1 MPFHVVGQHA
11 HEQVRPHP
19 PLLPVEHRAHRQQ
32 RLHRAEGALHARQ
45 ALVGAHRL
53 LVAQR
58 LPLQAGP
65 DHVDPVQARLLP
77 DRLLLARR
85 DECSRGLVELLPQ
98 VLAHAPPPPR
108 AEAPV
113 ELVPVVVA
121 GRQPGGLGQLQQQV
135 ALAPPLGGDHRI
147 EAHQQALAGEI
158 VARDAGQAPGV
169 EQPGLDDLL
178 AGELVDGVVA
188 QGGDPVEAGRLEIL
202 VDAGLGDHAPVA
214 DQGDADQSEALAQRG
229 HLVGDRVGVG
239 GVAGEGLHGDRAAIT
254 IAQQAVH
261 DLRSVGAVVAGV
273 AVRGELALD
282 GGLALGEPVHG
293 LVEIVGGGVGDVE
306 EGGEGGAAGGAE
318 LALDAQLGAGLEQA
332 AGDHGKGEGAV
343 AVGLVEEQAVELE
356 ALGGAEEAAGAE
368 GECGAV
374 GTDSDPVNMYD
385 YVQGYARADFPL
397 ESAVERRW
405 VATYL
410 FENREVVLYGSQRSI
425 HPSTVTRWCKL
436 GLGIDLATELQG
448 PQGRLIH
455 IVDPGVEPIQE
466 LFV

>member
-1 MPFHVVGQHA
+1 M
-11 HEQVRPHP
+11 
-19 PLLPVEHRAHRQQ
+19 EHRAHRQQ

-85 DECSRGLVELLPQ
+85 DECSRGLVELPPQ
-98 VLAHAPPPPR
+98 VLAPAPPPQR

-121 GRQPGGLGQLQQQV
+121 GRVTGCQPGGLGLGQLQQQV

-188 QGGDPVEAGRLEIL
+188 QGGDPVEAGWLEIL

-214 DQGDADQSEALAQRG
+214 DLGDAGQSEALAQRG

-239 GVAGEGLHGDRAAIT
+239 GVAGEGLHGDRATIA

-273 AVRGELALD
+273 AVRGELAAGAFDVAGGEVVEGEGAGLEMARGEMALD

-332 AGDHGKGEGAV
+332 AG
-343 AVGLVEEQAVELE
+343 
-356 ALGGAEEAAGAE
+356 
-368 GECGAV
+368 
-374 GTDSDPVNMYD
+374 
-385 YVQGYARADFPL
+385 
-397 ESAVERRW
+397 ERRW

-410 FENREVVLYGSQRSI
+410 GENREVALYGSQRSI

-448 PQGRLIH
+448 PQGRLIR

>member
-1 MPFHVVGQHA
+1 M
-11 HEQVRPHP
+11 
-19 PLLPVEHRAHRQQ
+19 EHRAHRQQ

-85 DECSRGLVELLPQ
+85 DECSRGLVELPPQ
-98 VLAHAPPPPR
+98 VLAPAPPPQR

-121 GRQPGGLGQLQQQV
+121 GRQPGGLGLGQLQQQV

-214 DQGDADQSEALAQRG
+214 
-229 HLVGDRVGVG
+229 
-239 GVAGEGLHGDRAAIT
+239 GEGLHGDR
-254 IAQQAVH
+254 
-261 DLRSVGAVVAGV
+261 GASAPSI
-273 AVRGELALD
+273 
-282 GGLALGEPVHG
+282 PV
-293 LVEIVGGGVGDVE
+293 
-306 EGGEGGAAGGAE
+306 
-318 LALDAQLGAGLEQA
+318 Q
-332 AGDHGKGEGAV
+332 
-343 AVGLVEEQAVELE
+343 
-356 ALGGAEEAAGAE
+356 
-368 GECGAV
+368 
-374 GTDSDPVNMYD
+374 
-385 YVQGYARADFPL
+385 
-397 ESAVERRW
+397 
-405 VATYL
+405 
-410 FENREVVLYGSQRSI
+410 
-425 HPSTVTRWCKL
+425 
-436 GLGIDLATELQG
+436 
-448 PQGRLIH
+448 
-455 IVDPGVEPIQE
+455 
-466 LFV
+466 

>member
-1 MPFHVVGQHA
+1 M
-11 HEQVRPHP
+11 
-19 PLLPVEHRAHRQQ
+19 
-32 RLHRAEGALHARQ
+32 
-45 ALVGAHRL
+45 
-53 LVAQR
+53 
-58 LPLQAGP
+58 
-65 DHVDPVQARLLP
+65 
-77 DRLLLARR
+77 LA
-85 DECSRGLVELLPQ
+85 P
-98 VLAHAPPPPR
+98 APPQQR

-121 GRQPGGLGQLQQQV
+121 GRVTGRQPGGLGLGQLQQQV

-214 DQGDADQSEALAQRG
+214 DQGGAGQSEALAQRG

-239 GVAGEGLHGDRAAIT
+239 GVAGEGLHGDRAAIA

-273 AVRGELALD
+273 AVRGELAAGAFDVAGGEVVEGEGAGLEMARGEMALD

-318 LALDAQLGAGLEQA
+318 LTLDAQLGAGLEQA
-332 AGDHGKGEGAV
+332 AGDHGKGEGA
-343 AVGLVEEQAVELE
+343 AAVELE
-356 ALGGAEEAAGAE
+356 ALGGAVEAAGAE

-374 GTDSDPVNMYD
+374 GTDGEAV
-385 YVQGYARADFPL
+385 G
-397 ESAVERRW
+397 ESEAEDVDE
-405 VATYL
+405 
-410 FENREVVLYGSQRSI
+410 
-425 HPSTVTRWCKL
+425 
-436 GLGIDLATELQG
+436 GLGEGGKVGEGAFLDLAVLPVGFAEEVAGGLAG
-448 PQGRLIH
+448 EGGGDVH
-455 IVDPGVEPIQE
+455 V
-466 LFV
+466 

>member
-1 MPFHVVGQHA
+1 M
-11 HEQVRPHP
+11 
-19 PLLPVEHRAHRQQ
+19 
-32 RLHRAEGALHARQ
+32 
-45 ALVGAHRL
+45 
-53 LVAQR
+53 
-58 LPLQAGP
+58 
-65 DHVDPVQARLLP
+65 
-77 DRLLLARR
+77 LA
-85 DECSRGLVELLPQ
+85 P
-98 VLAHAPPPPR
+98 APPPQR

-121 GRQPGGLGQLQQQV
+121 SRVTGRQPGGLGLGQLQQQV

-214 DQGDADQSEALAQRG
+214 DQGDAGQSKALAQRG

-239 GVAGEGLHGDRAAIT
+239 GVAGEGLHGDRAAIA

-273 AVRGELALD
+273 AVRGELAAGAFEVAGGEVVEGEGAGLEMARGEMALD

-332 AGDHGKGEGAV
+332 AGDHDKGEGAA

-374 GTDSDPVNMYD
+374 GTDGEAV
-385 YVQGYARADFPL
+385 G
-397 ESAVERRW
+397 ESEAEDVDE
-405 VATYL
+405 
-410 FENREVVLYGSQRSI
+410 
-425 HPSTVTRWCKL
+425 
-436 GLGIDLATELQG
+436 GLGEGGKVGEGAFLDLAVLPVGFAEEVAGGLAG
-448 PQGRLIH
+448 EGGGDVH
-455 IVDPGVEPIQE
+455 V
-466 LFV
+466 